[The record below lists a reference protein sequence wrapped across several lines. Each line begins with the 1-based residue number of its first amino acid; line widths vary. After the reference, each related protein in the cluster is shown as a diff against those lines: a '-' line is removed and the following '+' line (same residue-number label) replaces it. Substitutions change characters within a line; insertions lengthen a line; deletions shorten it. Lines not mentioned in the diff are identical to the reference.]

1 MRSLIIFLLAA
12 LLLPLSVAAW
22 AGKDTGR
29 PASITAEQVESDLK
43 ALRVCR
49 DGLRALDAYVRSRG
63 ELYGKAA
70 PDRVYTREE
79 KEEVWSFWKS
89 YFDYLVTLDRLGKKY
104 GDLYDKLE
112 KPLKQS
118 AFLAAYGAFM
128 AQYSSA
134 LAVIEQLE
142 KNGAIDVILNED
154 VPEAGIPKGSY
165 FKFKFRFLNVAR
177 AAEFAALEVLYSH
190 YKDGAH
196 PAYRKTTEEDA
207 GFIWKHGRVKGQV
220 QTLKNAVSVVKK
232 AGFTAWFPVQTE
244 VSEFMGD
251 AKVYRR
257 HGSLITQGQI
267 AGIAPLLEPGDIFL
281 ERREWYLSN
290 VGLPGFWPHAAL
302 YVGGKNERDA
312 YFSGQELA
320 AWAKQLDPAC
330 GSLDCVLKGKYP
342 EAYETSLRSYGGHAP
357 KVLEAMSEGVTFT
370 SLEHSLE
377 ADSIVVLRPRLP
389 RTEKA
394 QAILKA
400 FHYSGRPYD
409 FNFDFQTDD
418 TIVCSELVYKC
429 YEPSAR
435 MKGIRFETEKVI
447 GRHVSPP
454 NLMAKQFDAEYGTER
469 QQLDMIVFLDGREW
483 EKSAKASTLEEF
495 RRSWKRTKWH
505 IWQ

>member
-1 MRSLIIFLLAA
+1 MRNLRIFLLAA
-12 LLLPLSVAAW
+12 VLLPLGFEAG
-22 AGKDTGR
+22 AGKETGG
-29 PASITAEQVESDLK
+29 PARITAEQVDSDLK
-43 ALRVCR
+43 TLEICR
-49 DGLRALDAYVRSRG
+49 AGLRALDGYVRSRAG
-63 ELYGKAA
+63 LYGKTAA
-70 PDRVYTREE
+70 DRIYTREE
-79 KEEVWSFWKS
+79 KEEVWGLWKS

-104 GDLYDKLE
+104 GDSYDKLE
-112 KPLKQS
+112 KPLRQG

-134 LAVIEQLE
+134 LTVIEQLE

-165 FKFKFRFLNVAR
+165 FKFKFRFLNAAR
-177 AAEFAALEVLYSH
+177 AAEFVALEVLYAH
-190 YKDGAH
+190 YKDVSH
-196 PAYRKTTEEDA
+196 PGSRKAAEEDA

-220 QTLKNAVSVVKK
+220 QTLRNAMAVVKK

-257 HGSLITQGQI
+257 HSSLITQEQI
-267 AGIAPLLEPGDIFL
+267 ARIAPLLEPGDIFL

-302 YVGGKNERDA
+302 YVGGRNERDA
-312 YFSGQELA
+312 YFSGPEVVV
-320 AWAKQLDPAC
+320 WAKQLDPVC

-342 EAYETSLRSYGGHAP
+342 EAYETSLRPYMGHAP

-389 RTEKA
+389 KTEKA

-429 YEPSAR
+429 YEPSPR

-454 NLMAKQFDAEYGTER
+454 NLMAKQFDVEYGTDR
-469 QQLDMIVFLDGREW
+469 QQLDMILFLDGREW
-483 EKSAKASTLEEF
+483 EKAAKASTLEEF
-495 RRSWKRTKWH
+495 RRSWKRPKWY